1 MLGWFGRSLANRVA
15 AIVALVTLVCI
26 ASVVSWSAMRESQAL
41 TEEAKKGFLM
51 VSTVIANNLVGAM
64 QFKNEGQATAAYAT
78 FAEAESSEIADIVV
92 RRDDADTALSA
103 FRNENR
109 LAADIAAAVAEAPA
123 DMAPGAYHEVV
134 TGEHVIYVF
143 AVGKEDLRFG
153 TFAIAWSI
161 EGIAAVVGGATTE
174 LILIGAVGLILTVA
188 IIGYVLHQS
197 AGRPVRKLTAVMER
211 LAGGDTAVETP
222 FVGRSDEIGRM
233 AGSVCVFRENAL
245 RIEELAAERAQQEEQ
260 AAAQRQRD
268 LAGVAESLER
278 EIGEVVNM
286 VQSAVTEL
294 SATAST
300 MSQVATDSANRATDV
315 SGSVDVATGDVDR
328 MMTTSRELLDAVRRV
343 ERQLQESRT
352 IGTEAQTVA
361 SSAQTTMDGLVER
374 ADAISQVVVLI
385 NEIAEQTN
393 LLALNATIEAARAGE
408 AGKGFAVVA
417 TEVKNLAAQTAR
429 ATTEIG
435 EKIGE
440 IQAVTGDASGN
451 ISAIV
456 EVISRLGEIAE
467 NASSAMEE
475 QSAMAAEIDERGNAV
490 SSRVREVSGMVDG
503 VKAAADETL
512 HGSTQVREAADDLS
526 RHGTQLAEHV
536 RGVVQKLRVA

>member
-1 MLGWFGRSLANRVA
+1 MLSWFGRSLANRVA
-15 AIVALVTLVCI
+15 AIVALVTLVSL
-26 ASVVSWSAMRESQAL
+26 ASVVSWSAMRESQSL

-51 VSTVIANNLVGAM
+51 VSTVIANNMVGAM

-78 FAEAESSEIADIVV
+78 FAEAGESEIADIVV
-92 RRDDADTALSA
+92 QRDDAEAPLST

-109 LAADIAAAVAEAPA
+109 LAADIAAAVAAIPA
-123 DMAPGAYHEVV
+123 DLAPGAYHEVV
-134 TGEHVIYVF
+134 TGDHVIYVF
-143 AVGKEDLRFG
+143 AVGKEDMRFG

-161 EGIAAVVGGATTE
+161 EGIAAVVHDATTE
-174 LILIGAVGLILTVA
+174 LMLIGAICLILTVA
-188 IIGYVLHQS
+188 IIGYVLHHS
-197 AGRPVRKLTAVMER
+197 AGRPVRRLTAVMER
-211 LAGGDTAVETP
+211 LAAGDTAVDTP
-222 FVGRSDEIGRM
+222 FVGRGDEIGRM
-233 AGSVCVFRENAL
+233 AGTVCVFRENAL
-245 RIEELAAERAQQEEQ
+245 RIEELAAERAQQEQQ

-268 LAGVAESLER
+268 LASVAESLDR

-300 MSQVATDSANRATDV
+300 MSQVATDSANRATEV

-328 MMTTSRELLDAVRRV
+328 MMTSSRELLEAVRRV

-467 NASSAMEE
+467 TASSAMEE

-490 SSRVREVSGMVDG
+490 SSRVREVSTMVDG

-526 RHGTQLAEHV
+526 RHGTQLSEHV
-536 RGVVQKLRVA
+536 RGIVEKLRVA